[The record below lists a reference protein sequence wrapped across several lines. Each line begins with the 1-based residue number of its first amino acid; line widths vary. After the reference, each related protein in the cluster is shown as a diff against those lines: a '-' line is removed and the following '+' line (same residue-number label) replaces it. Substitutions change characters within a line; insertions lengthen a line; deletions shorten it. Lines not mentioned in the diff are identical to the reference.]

1 MKKKLALAMTMCL
14 ALSAWT
20 ACGNQ
25 TPAGQ
30 SNSGEV
36 VETPAPA
43 PSPTQEPK
51 PTVIPATFDGIPT
64 ASNAAKVSVHDPSI
78 IAGDGKYYIVGSHM
92 TAAVSE
98 DMQTWKNIANGYNA
112 GNPVYGELFEE
123 GLHVFDYAGSGSSV
137 IPTDD
142 GGYHV
147 WAPQIIYN
155 ETMQKYVM
163 YYCTSSTW
171 NASNLCYGISDTIEG
186 PYVWEGPLIYSG
198 FTESNVGATDV
209 LDYVTED
216 YMIENYIKGGGYNF
230 DDYPNAIDP
239 AAFYDENGN
248 MWMVY
253 GSWSGGIFI
262 LEIDEETGD
271 VIHPEADPEN
281 NVDPYF
287 GKKLLGGG
295 HKSIEG
301 PHIQYDPTTGYYYL
315 YLCYGGLA
323 ENGGYQI
330 RVWRSENPD
339 GPYEDMA
346 GNTEIKGN
354 HAYYG
359 LKLSG
364 NYYLPS
370 AYYSFKATGGMST
383 MIDTDGKQYV
393 CYHTRFNTGTEH
405 HEPCVKQIFM
415 NEEGWPTLAP
425 YTTSGET
432 ISATGYEMADMVGEY
447 FFINQGMEIDNV
459 VSEPVMI
466 YLNEDGTMSGSY
478 NGTWTVTEGTPY
490 VHITYNDKEY
500 SGVFCK
506 MNDEAGVETMT
517 FSCVGKNE
525 SIWGVH
531 YE

>member
-1 MKKKLALAMTMCL
+1 MKKRLALAMTMCL
-14 ALSAWT
+14 ALT

-25 TPAGQ
+25 APSADAPIG
-30 SNSGEV
+30 SSEA
-36 VETPAPA
+36 VETPAPTKE
-43 PSPTQEPK
+43 PEPT
-51 PTVIPATFDGIPT
+51 TIPANYDGIE
-64 ASNAAKVSVHDPSI
+64 KVGNGSKISIHDPSI
-78 IAGDGKYYIVGSHM
+78 FAGNGKYYIVGSHM
-92 TAAVSE
+92 TAGYSE
-98 DMQTWKNIANGYNA
+98 DLQTWTNMANGYNA
-112 GNPVYGELFEE
+112 SNPVYGNLFD
-123 GLHVFDYAGSGSSV
+123 GSLPVFEYAGSKDSV

-147 WAPQIIYN
+147 WAPMVIYN
-155 ETMQKYVM
+155 ETMGKYVM
-163 YYCTSSTW
+163 YYCTSSTF
-171 NASNLCYGISDTIEG
+171 NASNLCYAVSDNIEG
-186 PYVWEGPLIYSG
+186 PYIWQAPLLCSG
-198 FTESNVGATDV
+198 FTEKNLGATDV
-209 LDYVTED
+209 LDYVTEE
-216 YMIENYIKGGGYNF
+216 YATRNYITAGGNKYNYE
-230 DDYPNAIDP
+230 DYPNALDP

-248 MWMVY
+248 MWLVY
-253 GSWSGGIFI
+253 GSWSGGIFV

-281 NVDPYF
+281 GVDAYF
-287 GKKLLGGG
+287 GKKLLAGG

-301 PHIQYDPTTGYYYL
+301 PHIQYDPTTDYYYL

-339 GPYEDMA
+339 GPYEDMS

-370 AYYSFKATGGMST
+370 AYYSYKATGGMST
-383 MIDTDGKQYV
+383 MIDADGKQYV
-393 CYHTRFNTGTEH
+393 CYHTRFNTGTEY

-425 YTTSGET
+425 YTTHGET
-432 ISATGYEMADMVGEY
+432 LSATGYEMAEMVGEY
-447 FFINQGMEIDNV
+447 YFINQGMEIDDKV
-459 VSEPVMI
+459 AEPVMI
-466 YLNEDGTMSGSY
+466 YLNEDGTISGSIR
-478 NGTWTVTEGTPY
+478 GTWTVTDGTPY
-490 VHITYNDKEY
+490 VHITYKEKEY

-506 MNDEAGVETMT
+506 MMDESGEVETMT

-525 SIWGVH
+525 SIWGVK

>member
-14 ALSAWT
+14 ALT

-25 TPAGQ
+25 ASSGDTPADGSQ
-30 SNSGEV
+30 ETI
-36 VETPAPA
+36 ETPAPTAEPA
-43 PSPTQEPK
+43 PT
-51 PTVIPATFDGIPT
+51 TIPANYDGIEKVG
-64 ASNAAKVSVHDPSI
+64 NGAKISVHDPSI
-78 IAGDGKYYIVGSHM
+78 FGENGKYYIVGSHM
-92 TAAVSE
+92 TAGYSE
-98 DMQTWKNIANGYNA
+98 DLQTWKNLANGYNP

-123 GLHVFDYAGSGSSV
+123 GLHVFDYAGSKNSV

-147 WAPQIIYN
+147 WAPQVIYN

-186 PYVWEGPLIYSG
+186 PYVWQAPLIYSG
-198 FTESNVGATDV
+198 FTEKNVSATDV

-216 YMIENYIKGGGYNF
+216 YVIENYIKGGGYNYE
-230 DDYPNAIDP
+230 DYPNAIDP

-287 GKKLLGGG
+287 GKKLLGGD

-301 PHIQYDPTTGYYYL
+301 PHIQYDPSTGYYYL

-370 AYYSFKATGGMST
+370 AYYSYKATGGMST
-383 MIDTDGKQYV
+383 MIDTDGKSYV
-393 CYHTRFNTGTEH
+393 CYHTRFNTGTEY

-432 ISATGYEMADMVGEY
+432 LSQTGYDMADMAGEY
-447 FFINQGMEIDNV
+447 YFINQGMEIDDKV
-459 VSEPVMI
+459 AEPVMI
-466 YLNEDGTMSGSY
+466 YLNEDGTVSGSIR
-478 NGTWTVTEGTPY
+478 GTWTVTEGTPY
-490 VHITYNDKEY
+490 VHITYNNKEY

-506 MNDEAGVETMT
+506 MMDETGKVETMT

-525 SIWGVH
+525 SIWGVK
-531 YE
+531 Y